1 MNASVNTSVA
11 EFLTIAADQAK
22 GNNGNL
28 TLLLFNATLGAIVID
43 PSITDISVLSPAIG
57 NLFADDVFSIPQA
70 CAYPISG
77 MWTE

>member
-1 MNASVNTSVA
+1 MNASDNTSVA

-22 GNNGNL
+22 DNNGNL
-28 TLLLFNATLGAIVID
+28 TLLLFNATLGAIIID

-77 MWTE
+77 M